1 MRGADG
7 EARQLANPGSLPGV
21 RRAVVV
27 LHLGKPVRRRQATP
41 HGAYP
46 RRATGEAMRGNDR
59 TKLLFGPT
67 GARPLKRG
75 DRATCLSKDCDVQIT
90 IWTGA
95 RIQLARGVGY
105 RAG

>member
-1 MRGADG
+1 
-7 EARQLANPGSLPGV
+7 
-21 RRAVVV
+21 
-27 LHLGKPVRRRQATP
+27 
-41 HGAYP
+41 
-46 RRATGEAMRGNDR
+46 MRGNDR